1 MRTLSRPLVCSV
13 LASLLAATP
22 SLAFNA
28 PLSDEAV
35 REAYFLG
42 QRHDGSFARLLDKY
56 SKRLP
61 PPKSG
66 AYIAFVTFLTPFAQ
80 IVRFSENYSGNY
92 SAQQA
97 EADHRAE
104 EEIIDLSVE
113 IRLTPTYGTSLP
125 ESTDS
130 RFNSSQNYRLHSYDF
145 WRDFRVRVFEGKEDR
160 ASKRFFVEPNYLC
173 SDSGC
178 YLSGATL
185 HSEFPAD
192 TFTSDSVTV
201 EVLPPEGPEVQVA
214 FDLTSLR

>member
-1 MRTLSRPLVCSV
+1 MRA
-13 LASLLAATP
+13 LARSIVSSLLATFLVVP
-22 SLAFNA
+22 CSLAFTS
-28 PLSDEAV
+28 PLSDEAI

-42 QRHDGSFARLLDKY
+42 QRHDGSFARILDKY
-56 SKRLP
+56 SKHLP

-97 EADHRAE
+97 EADHRGE
-104 EEIIDLSVE
+104 EEIIDISVE
-113 IRLTPTYGTSLP
+113 IRLSPTYGASLP

-130 RFNSSQNYRLHSYDF
+130 RFNSSQKYRLHYYDF
-145 WRDFRVRVFEGKEDR
+145 WKDFRVRVFEGKEDR
-160 ASKRFFVEPNYLC
+160 VSKRFFVEPNYLC

-192 TFTSDSVTV
+192 TFTSDTVTV
-201 EVLPPEGPEVQVA
+201 EVLPPEGPEAQVA
-214 FDLTSLR
+214 FNLTSLR